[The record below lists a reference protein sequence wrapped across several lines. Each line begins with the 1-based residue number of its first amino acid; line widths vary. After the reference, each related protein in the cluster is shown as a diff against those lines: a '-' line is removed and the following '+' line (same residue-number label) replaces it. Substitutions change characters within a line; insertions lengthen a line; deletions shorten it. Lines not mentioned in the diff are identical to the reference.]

1 MGTDIS
7 MYVEIESRGTI
18 HRAPTWHL
26 LTELDENSQEH
37 EIYYGRRNYRLFAIL
52 ADMRN
57 PPGGTMDSQLF
68 DFIDSI
74 RGFPQDLSPEL
85 YDLTRSLDL
94 YSSRS
99 WLLLAEVLEF
109 DWDGKVMV
117 HEDWVN
123 PALAHLFEQSK
134 PYPFDKLPQLM
145 NYDPYAED
153 GVIVRWTETYAES
166 AEDFMVFLD
175 KLKQYGKPS
184 QIRLVF
190 WFDH

>member
-7 MYVEIESRGTI
+7 MYVEIERNG
-18 HRAPTWHL
+18 TWHL

-37 EIYYGRRNYRLFAIL
+37 EIYYGRQNYRLFAIL
-52 ADMRN
+52 ADIRN
-57 PPGGTMDSQLF
+57 PPVWGIMDSQPF

-74 RGFPQDLSPEL
+74 RGFPPDLSPEL
-85 YDLTRSLDL
+85 YELTRSIDI
-94 YSSRS
+94 YDSRS

-109 DWDGKVMV
+109 DWHGKVMV
-117 HEDWVN
+117 HEDWVD

-134 PYPFDKLPQLM
+134 PYPFDRLPQLM
-145 NYDPYAED
+145 NYDPSAED
-153 GVIVRWTETYAES
+153 GAIVRWTETYAES
-166 AEDFMVFLD
+166 AKDFMEFLE